1 MEYQNPIVYADFSD
15 PDVIRVNDNYYMI
28 ASSFTNTP
36 GLPILKSQD
45 LVNWKLV
52 NYAVS
57 NVPDESY
64 FESVRHGCGI
74 WAPAIRFHEGTYYI
88 LFPMPDEGIYMVK
101 TEDPE
106 GEWSEP
112 VCICKHSGYIDPC
125 PFFDEDGRVYMVF
138 GVAKSRIGFKS
149 VLFMSELN
157 KNLTG
162 LISEPVKVFDGNFNG
177 QETIEGPKLYKKNGY
192 YYIFS
197 PAGGVKQGWQTVL
210 RSKNIY
216 GPYEY
221 KVVLKQGN
229 SAINGPHQ
237 GAWVTTQAGED
248 WFIHFQDVYAAG
260 RIICL
265 EPMTFTGDGWP
276 IIGCKVLGEDFGEA
290 VEHFRYPKGLEDK
303 EKYELQAS
311 DDFES
316 DKLGLQWQF
325 NGNHKASFYE
335 CDTKNACL
343 YLNSIKKKDSVSN
356 QPNLLLQKW
365 TKKEF
370 EVRSFVD
377 FSKLKD
383 GDEAGIINMGCTYG
397 AVSVRLSNGIYSLIS
412 VYGEQTFDKE
422 KALSEDFVKILI
434 PDLTKVGFESVI
446 EFKLKVTSLPSKEY
460 NTDGEYK
467 FPIPLERLDI
477 DYRFKDTDE
486 FVNGLSFTPAA
497 GRWVGA
503 KFGFYI
509 CNKLSDNGGKLILK
523 SVRVK

>member
-1 MEYQNPIVYADFSD
+1 MIYQNPIIYADFSD
-15 PDVIRVNDNYYMI
+15 PDVIRVEDNFYMI

-36 GLPILKSQD
+36 GLPVLKSKD

-64 FESVRHGCGI
+64 FKSVRHGCGI
-74 WAPAIRFHEGTYYI
+74 WAPAIRFHEGIYYI

-101 TEDPE
+101 TLDPE
-106 GEWSEP
+106 GKWSKP

-125 PFFDEDGRVYMVF
+125 PFFDDDGRVYMVF

-149 VLFMSELN
+149 VLFLCELN
-157 KNLTG
+157 KDLTEV
-162 LISEPVKVFDGNFNG
+162 INEPVRIFDGNLND
-177 QETIEGPKLYKKNGY
+177 QHTIEGPKLYKKDDY
-192 YYIFS
+192 YYIFA

-237 GAWVTTQAGED
+237 GAWVTSADGED

-265 EPMTFTGDGWP
+265 EPMEFTKDNWP
-276 IIGCKVLGEDFGEA
+276 IIGRRVVGEDFSEA
-290 VEHFRYPKGLEDK
+290 VEEFNYPKGLEDK
-303 EKYELQAS
+303 EKYTLQTS

-316 DKLGLQWQF
+316 VKLGLQWQF
-325 NGNHKASFYE
+325 NGNHRDYFYE
-335 CDTKNACL
+335 CDAASKCL
-343 YLNSIKKKDSVSN
+343 YLNSVKKEDSISN

-365 TKKEF
+365 TRKEF
-370 EVRSFVD
+370 EVTATLD

-397 AVSVRLSNGIYSLIS
+397 ALAVRVSDGVFSLLNIY
-412 VYGEQTFDKE
+412 GMQTFDKE
-422 KALSEDFVKILI
+422 KASAKDEVRVLI
-434 PDLTKVGFESVI
+434 PDLRKEGFDSSI
-446 EFKLKVTSLPSKEY
+446 EFRLKVTSLPPREY

-477 DYRFKDTDE
+477 DYRFRNTDE
-486 FVNGLSFTPAA
+486 FVKGLTFTPTA

-503 KFGFYI
+503 KFGFFV
-509 CNKLSDNGGKLILK
+509 CNSLFDNGGRLILE
-523 SVRVK
+523 SVSVK